1 MSQDFDAG
9 RRGLILNA
17 SGLVFAGALSP
28 LVVPDAALGKESKK
42 KNANAEDA
50 VTPPEDLMREHGVL
64 DRVLLIYE
72 RLSRTSTQTVILIRR
87 FSRRAPR

>member
-28 LVVPDAALGKESKK
+28 LVVPDAALGKEFEK
-42 KNANAEDA
+42 E
-50 VTPPEDLMREHGVL
+50 
-64 DRVLLIYE
+64 E
-72 RLSRTSTQTVILIRR
+72 RQR
-87 FSRRAPR
+87 